1 MVLFPDTAHHELSL
15 DDDASQIRFKGNT
28 QGPDRWYCV
37 TGSDWLM
44 KGRHYWEVEV
54 GEKSS
59 WALGLATEE
68 IKMSKVIPESPG
80 NGFWIIR
87 LCGGKQFEAVSS
99 TVTELQEK
107 PQERPK
113 KVGVYQKSN
122 ELSFYNA
129 ESKRVIYTFQIEY
142 PGLLYPVFSP
152 GSRDKGPL
160 IIKKKETDAF
170 EITIPQAT
178 VSSSIGHSVV
188 LPCHLSQPDD
198 FKQMEVRWH
207 EVKDGIP
214 VIIYYRGNLANSA
227 TSPVYKGRVRLFLEK
242 VSEGNLSLELTNVK
256 FSDMKKYR
264 CSVISSDLKY
274 TAGVTELQVT
284 ATGSKPVISLRQTE
298 PEGAQLTCETSGWYP
313 EPKLMWQ
320 DVNSEDLTANSETSA
335 KRDSGDLFTVTSH
348 LRLADRSSEGIS
360 CIVKL
365 DEGLE
370 EKKTIYKDAEDDE
383 KEYIQNKGYKPQ
395 TKKRQTEEKLNVSTK
410 SSFRKA
416 HDSENDNGDKIYS
429 ADVLFDTETAH
440 PMIEVSDNGKEAYI
454 GHAPSSST
462 RLSPLTGGEVRLVAA
477 TPECP
482 FYSHPDM
489 LQVLP
494 DNLPPAI
501 PGVAEVPAVHL
512 EALQVSLVFFSPT
525 LLAVVGVLRAR
536 APQASGRPLVVTT
549 GPYKVELLSSVPVVP
564 KATRAVAP
572 SRSGGGVSPPPVLLG
587 VPLDTTPATCHNA

>member
-1 MVLFPDTAHHELSL
+1 MYRSLSMCGCIPKMKILTIQHSIIAGFLVHLFICAC
-15 DDDASQIRFKGNT
+15 
-28 QGPDRWYCV
+28 W
-37 TGSDWLM
+37 
-44 KGRHYWEVEV
+44 
-54 GEKSS
+54 
-59 WALGLATEE
+59 
-68 IKMSKVIPESPG
+68 
-80 NGFWIIR
+80 
-87 LCGGKQFEAVSS
+87 
-99 TVTELQEK
+99 
-107 PQERPK
+107 
-113 KVGVYQKSN
+113 
-122 ELSFYNA
+122 
-129 ESKRVIYTFQIEY
+129 
-142 PGLLYPVFSP
+142 
-152 GSRDKGPL
+152 
-160 IIKKKETDAF
+160 TDAF

-370 EKKTIYKDAEDDE
+370 EKKTIYKEKDQYLDYKLLLLILAGAILLVAFLCVIFMKYRSKGNQNTIKEQKASKTPKKTTNVLFSDAEDDE

-429 ADVLFDTETAH
+429 EDEDESSSEVSQSQRLKKGFLLSLSETMISFFGFQHVEADVLFDTETAH

-454 GHAPSSST
+454 GHGNDTGDGNHFNRLFCILGKDGFSSGKHYWDVMVKNKKSWD
-462 RLSPLTGGEVRLVAA
+462 L
-477 TPECP
+477 
-482 FYSHPDM
+482 
-489 LQVLP
+489 
-494 DNLPPAI
+494 
-501 PGVAEVPAVHL
+501 GVATEGAERQGRPHL
-512 EALQVSLVFFSPT
+512 IPENGYWIISLRNTEDLIAQTNPPKTLIIEEQPKKVRVSIDYKKGEISFTDANSGFCFHTFSDIVFKDKLYPFFSPC
-525 LLAVVGVLRAR
+525 GYDNICYSKE
-536 APQASGRPLVVTT
+536 PMIIC
-549 GPYKVELLSSVPVVP
+549 
-564 KATRAVAP
+564 
-572 SRSGGGVSPPPVLLG
+572 SP
-587 VPLDTTPATCHNA
+587 